1 MMEAYDYIVVGAGS
15 AGCVLAAR
23 LSEDASRSVL
33 LLEAGPPG
41 GAFWIHT
48 PAGMG
53 RLFMDRRFN
62 WGYTTEPVPTLGNRT
77 VYWPRGKVL
86 GGSSAING
94 MVYMRGHPL
103 DYDYWTGQGNVGWG
117 WDDVLPYF
125 RKSERHAQGASEL
138 HGGDGPLAVT
148 EPVIKHPTT
157 DDFLEAAV
165 KLGIPRLPEL
175 NAPPF
180 EGVAYQ
186 QFNIEDGRRV
196 TSYSAFIEPV
206 LHRKNL
212 TVTTGAHVARV
223 IIEGNEA
230 TGVEVLEKTGK
241 CVIVAARE
249 IFVCGGALNSPQLLM
264 LSGIGDSAAL
274 RVHGI
279 DAHFH
284 RPGVGRHLQDHW
296 NAPFLFET
304 TPESSYNR
312 NLHGLNKYVEGARY
326 LLTRR
331 GYLALGASAMSA
343 YTKSSPDEPQPD
355 LQLAVRPMS
364 FRVMPD
370 GRAEVDKAPG
380 VSAAVVLVGPKSRGR
395 VELKSPDPL
404 QAPAFHPNYLDHPD
418 DLSRTLTGIHL
429 MRRIFATQPLARR
442 VLAEKLPGPEVV
454 NDELLAEHTRANGG
468 CSWHPVGTCRMG
480 PDEDSVV
487 DAQLRVHGIRRL
499 RVVDASIMPR
509 IISGNT
515 HAPVVMIAEKAAD
528 LVKADDI
535 ERRALTDGEA
545 IT

>member
-1 MMEAYDYIVVGAGS
+1 MKTYDYIVVGAGS

-23 LSEDASRSVL
+23 LSEDAACSVL

-41 GAFWIHT
+41 DAFWIHT

-62 WGYTTEPVPTLGNRT
+62 WSYTTEPVPTLGDRT

-103 DYDYWTGQGNVGWG
+103 DYDYWASQGNDGWG
-117 WDDVLPYF
+117 WQDVLPYF
-125 RKSERHAQGASEL
+125 RKSERHFAGASAL
-138 HGGDGPLAVT
+138 HGGSGPLPVT
-148 EPVIKHPTT
+148 EPVIKHPST

-165 KLGIPRLPEL
+165 SLGIPSLPEL

-186 QFNIEDGRRV
+186 QFNIDHGRRV
-196 TSYSAFIEPV
+196 TSYTAFVEPV
-206 LHRKNL
+206 LQRGNL
-212 TVTTGAHVARV
+212 TVTTSAHVLRV
-223 IIEGNEA
+223 LVEDGEA
-230 TGVEVLEKTGK
+230 TGVEVLENSGK
-241 CVIVAARE
+241 RAIAAARE
-249 IFVCGGALNSPQLLM
+249 VLVCCGALNSPQLLM
-264 LSGIGDSAAL
+264 LSGIGDGGDLQALGIEVLAHRSA
-274 RVHGI
+274 
-279 DAHFH
+279 
-284 RPGVGRHLQDHW
+284 VGRHLQDHW

-304 TPESSYNR
+304 TADSSYNR
-312 NLHGLNKYVEGARY
+312 NLHGLMKYLEGARY

-331 GYLALGASAMSA
+331 GYLALGSSAMSA
-343 YTKSSPDEPQPD
+343 YVRSSPEQPQPD

-380 VSAAVVLVGPKSRGR
+380 ISAAVVLVGPKSRGH
-395 VELKSPDPL
+395 VALKSSDPCE
-404 QAPAFHPNYLDHPD
+404 APAFHPNYLEHPD
-418 DLSRTLTGIHL
+418 DLARTLTGIHL
-429 MRRIFATQPLARR
+429 MRRIFATEPLANRI
-442 VLAEKLPGPEVV
+442 VAEKLPGPAVV
-454 NDELLAEHTRANGG
+454 TGEQLAEHTRVNGG

-487 DAQLRVHGIRRL
+487 DGRLRVHGVRRL

-528 LVKADDI
+528 LIKEDNV
-535 ERRALTDGEA
+535 ERRSLTSERT
-545 IT
+545 IP